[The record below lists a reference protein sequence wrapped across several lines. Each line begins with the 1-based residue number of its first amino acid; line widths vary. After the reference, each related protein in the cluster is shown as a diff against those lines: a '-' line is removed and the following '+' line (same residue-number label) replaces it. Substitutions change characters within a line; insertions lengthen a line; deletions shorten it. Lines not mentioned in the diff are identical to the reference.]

1 MNRIEKACKLF
12 NLFCNKYFITQNF
25 LANSDFIVSVESQL
39 AGTNRSNYNTF
50 DHYNN
55 DPNLLGVGHT
65 LYNEC
70 TKDEIIANNIISHLN
85 LPTTANNN
93 FIQHIPSTIYY
104 SPSARNNNSSVT
116 FPKESDNAHELII
129 SLPEDGKIC
138 YVDSLLSISFSLDNT
153 DSLKYVSLSFQGE
166 KYYDTSKSSLY
177 NFNILVNSN
186 DLDTCLI
193 YANAVY
199 ISGDSIDISDAY
211 KRIFVRSNYPVVDFK
226 VNNDFYFMIN
236 NEIITPEYKS
246 VFTNGIY
253 KGALNNI
260 SASVENPSIIMFNNS
275 DKSFKALSNGG
286 TYAIVSNGGQSDTIY
301 FSVNGEIL
309 SPGNTNLIYPV
320 DQAFVPSSDLKLSW
334 NIVDYASQYNL
345 QIAEDINFENIVY
358 RSNNISDT
366 ITTVTDIQDS
376 VTYYWRVKAINS
388 AGSGNWSSVRTFIT
402 YPLFNAHFY
411 ITVIPQGFYNES
423 TNSQRKK
430 DTVKAYLMNIN
441 SPYNIIDSASSVIDS
456 ISHQGLFN
464 FVNATN
470 GTYYLKVKHRN
481 SIETWSKTGGE
492 VFTKY
497 STMNYDFTS
506 SQSQAY
512 GSNLIRIG
520 SAWCIYSGDVNQDEV
535 IDASDLSEV
544 DNDAYNSVSG
554 YVRTDITGDDFV
566 DAADMSI
573 VDNNAFNSVSVI
585 RP

>member
-1 MNRIEKACKLF
+1 MPCFQVLILVKSF
-12 NLFCNKYFITQNF
+12 
-25 LANSDFIVSVESQL
+25 
-39 AGTNRSNYNTF
+39 NYNF
-50 DHYNN
+50 
-55 DPNLLGVGHT
+55 
-65 LYNEC
+65 
-70 TKDEIIANNIISHLN
+70 IIAINGNELD
-85 LPTTANNN
+85 
-93 FIQHIPSTIYY
+93 ST
-104 SPSARNNNSSVT
+104 
-116 FPKESDNAHELII
+116 
-129 SLPEDGKIC
+129 
-138 YVDSLLSISFSLDNT
+138 SLLISA
-153 DSLKYVSLSFQGE
+153 
-166 KYYDTSKSSLY
+166 LY
-177 NFNILVNSN
+177 TN
-186 DLDTCLI
+186 
-193 YANAVY
+193 
-199 ISGDSIDISDAY
+199 GDSINYSSDF
-211 KRIFVRSNYPVVDFK
+211 RRLFVKTNSAVTDFK
-226 VNNDFYFMIN
+226 VSNDFYFMMN
-236 NEIITPEYKS
+236 NETIIPDYNS
-246 VFTNGIY
+246 VYTNFINTNR
-253 KGALNNI
+253 LNSITATIN
-260 SASVENPSIIMFNNS
+260 NPSIIGFDNIE
-275 DKSFKALSNGG
+275 KSFKAISNGE
-286 TYAIVSNGGQSDTIY
+286 TFAIVNNGGKSDTIY

-345 QIAEDINFENIVY
+345 QIADDINFENIVY

-411 ITVIPQGFYNES
+411 ITVIPQGLYSES
-423 TNSQRKK
+423 TNSLRKK
-430 DTVKAYLMNIN
+430 DTVKAYLMSVN

-481 SIETWSKTGGE
+481 SIGTWSKSGGE

-497 STMNYDFTS
+497 STMNFDFTS
-506 SQSQAY
+506 SQSQAF

-535 IDASDLSEV
+535 IDASDISEV

-554 YVRTDITGDDFV
+554 YVRTDVTGDDFV